1 MYLYIIMIAQ
11 WPPGPPGISTPFRV
25 FEELFNESINF
36 FYINI
41 FFHWA
46 GLPGLTSHAVRWFRA
61 HCVPSHARTCCSAQ
75 AWLSCRL
82 HLVEA
87 ACQ

>member
-11 WPPGPPGISTPFRV
+11 WPPGPPGISTPPRV

-41 FFHWA
+41 FFNWA
-46 GLPGLTSHAVRWFRA
+46 GLPGLTSHAVRSL
-61 HCVPSHARTCCSAQ
+61 HCCVISLLGVRTACRPSVSDI
-75 AWLSCRL
+75 
-82 HLVEA
+82 
-87 ACQ
+87 